1 VSRLVNSLQAVARYE
16 VERRT
21 YCELAVVTSVF
32 DGDDGDDAQTVS
44 IRMRDS
50 GEVITRVPVAVPLT
64 GLAALPREGD
74 VVLVLFA
81 HGETSSPVVVGQ
93 VYSDVRRPPQFTK
106 DEAVLQWPG
115 DADDPD
121 AGSVMVVVKS
131 DGDEREMR
139 IALGGNK
146 DALVR
151 VADGAIELTSGGV
164 SLLLGHSSNS
174 DGTAVLSAGGT
185 KVELAQDGDLKITSA
200 TNLTLKATKIEL
212 NADVSLKIN
221 GQIVE
226 IN

>member
-1 VSRLVNSLQAVARYE
+1 VTRLVNSLQAVARYE
-16 VERRT
+16 IERRT

-50 GEVITRVPVAVPLT
+50 GEVITRVPVAMPLT

-74 VVLVLFA
+74 VVLVAFV
-81 HGETSSPVVVGQ
+81 HGEPSSPVVVGQ
-93 VYSDVRRPPQFTK
+93 VYSDARRPPQFKK

-115 DADDPD
+115 DTDDPD
-121 AGSVMVVVKS
+121 AGAVMMVVKS
-131 DGDEREMR
+131 DGSDREMR
-139 IALGGNK
+139 IALGGSK

-151 VADGAIELTSGGV
+151 VADGSVELTSGGV
-164 SLLLGHSSNS
+164 SLALTHSSSS

-185 KVELAQDGDLKITSA
+185 KLELAQDGALEITSA
-200 TNLTLKATKIEL
+200 TDVKIKATKIEL